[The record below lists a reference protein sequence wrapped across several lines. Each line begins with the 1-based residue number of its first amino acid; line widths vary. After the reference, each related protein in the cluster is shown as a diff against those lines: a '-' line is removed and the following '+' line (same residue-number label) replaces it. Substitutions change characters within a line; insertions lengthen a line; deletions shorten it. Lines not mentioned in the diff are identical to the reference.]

1 MELST
6 AAPTTV
12 LRMQLRTNGL
22 GGSSIRLKTQESEAR
37 SSALSTAVAPHS
49 GTTKTEK
56 VGEEELAARI

>member
-1 MELST
+1 
-6 AAPTTV
+6 
-12 LRMQLRTNGL
+12 MQLRTNGL